1 MSYDPFFAPRCQA
14 SPERPALVW
23 WEGGARHLLTWAG
36 LDEYA
41 QRVALWLWER
51 GARSGDVLGAYLENS
66 LFSVGLILA
75 TVRLG
80 VRLVVFHRRLS
91 PAELEWQVR
100 TARPRWLI
108 RDDRPGT
115 GKLAGSRWIGW
126 DGMLPQPAALP
137 EADTAASFTFF
148 TSGTSGY
155 PKAVT
160 LSLANLKAAASAS
173 SQRLNTRPGERWLLC
188 LPLYHIGGLSILFRA
203 AWDGMTVVF
212 QPRFEAAETAR
223 LVREEAVNLISLVP
237 TMLYRLM
244 PWWEQGEAGAV
255 LRLILL
261 GGSATDP
268 SLLQRAL
275 EAHLPV
281 ALTYGL
287 TEAASQVCT
296 ALPELVYRKPGSVGK
311 PLPGVEVEVRNAQGE
326 RCAPGEIGEIWVRG
340 PAVASGYEGQP
351 PFPDGVLQTGDL
363 GYLDEEGDLWV
374 LARRS
379 DLILSGGENVYP
391 AEVERVLMEYPGV
404 QEVCAF
410 GLPDAE
416 WGQQVAAA
424 VVAGGEVTAEALIHH
439 ARQFLA
445 GYKVP
450 RRIVFVPEL
459 PRTPSGKVKRHV
471 LAEWVKEG
479 RIP

>member
-1 MSYDPFFAPRCQA
+1 ML
-14 SPERPALVW
+14 ALVW
-23 WEGGARHLLTWAG
+23 WEGGARHLLSWAD

-41 QRVALWLWER
+41 QRVARWLWER
-51 GARSGDVLGAYLENS
+51 GVRPADVLGAYLENS

-75 TVRLG
+75 AVRLG

-108 RDDRPGT
+108 CDDRPGT
-115 GKLAGSRWIGW
+115 GELAGSPWMGW
-126 DGMLPQPAALP
+126 DGMLPQPAPLP
-137 EADTAASFTFF
+137 KPDIAASFTFF

-160 LSLANLKAAASAS
+160 LSLANLKAAADAS

-212 QPRFEAAETAR
+212 QPRFDAAETAR
-223 LVREEAVNLISLVP
+223 LVREESVNLISLVP

-244 PWWEQGEAGAV
+244 PWWEQGEAGAA

-268 SLLQRAL
+268 PLLRRSL

-311 PLPGVEVEVRNAQGE
+311 PLPGMEVEVRNAQGE
-326 RCAPGEIGEIWVRG
+326 RCTPGEIGEIWVRG
-340 PAVASGYEGQP
+340 PAVALGYEGQP

-404 QEVCAF
+404 QEVCVF

-424 VVAGGEVTAEALIHH
+424 VVTGEDVTAEALIHH
-439 ARQFLA
+439 ARRFLA

-450 RRIVFVPEL
+450 RRIVFVSEL
-459 PRTPSGKVKRHV
+459 PRTPAGKVKRHV
-471 LAEWVKEG
+471 LVEWVKEG
-479 RIP
+479 RTLDSFLR

>member
-1 MSYDPFFAPRCQA
+1 
-14 SPERPALVW
+14 
-23 WEGGARHLLTWAG
+23 
-36 LDEYA
+36 
-41 QRVALWLWER
+41 
-51 GARSGDVLGAYLENS
+51 
-66 LFSVGLILA
+66 
-75 TVRLG
+75 
-80 VRLVVFHRRLS
+80 
-91 PAELEWQVR
+91 
-100 TARPRWLI
+100 
-108 RDDRPGT
+108 
-115 GKLAGSRWIGW
+115 
-126 DGMLPQPAALP
+126 
-137 EADTAASFTFF
+137 
-148 TSGTSGY
+148 
-155 PKAVT
+155 
-160 LSLANLKAAASAS
+160 
-173 SQRLNTRPGERWLLC
+173 
-188 LPLYHIGGLSILFRA
+188 
-203 AWDGMTVVF
+203 
-212 QPRFEAAETAR
+212 
-223 LVREEAVNLISLVP
+223 
-237 TMLYRLM
+237 
-244 PWWEQGEAGAV
+244 
-255 LRLILL
+255 LL

-268 SLLQRAL
+268 SLLQQAL